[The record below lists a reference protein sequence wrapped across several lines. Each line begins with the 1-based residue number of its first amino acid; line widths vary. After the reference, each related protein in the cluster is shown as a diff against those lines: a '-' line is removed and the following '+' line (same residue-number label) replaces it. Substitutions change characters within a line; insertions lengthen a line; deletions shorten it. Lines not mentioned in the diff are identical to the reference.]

1 MAAHE
6 DDRTQ
11 KYISAGKLS
20 ANIFTRP
27 FVVRKR
33 RADSKKLYIRI
44 SARCA
49 VIQKKG
55 NERLVIETYRNC
67 AQTER
72 RIYIYIKFRNQLLIN
87 FSKY

>member
-1 MAAHE
+1 MAVHE

-44 SARCA
+44 SARRA

-55 NERLVIETYRNC
+55 KRTSRYRN
-67 AQTER
+67 
-72 RIYIYIKFRNQLLIN
+72 I
-87 FSKY
+87 SKLYADRKKDT